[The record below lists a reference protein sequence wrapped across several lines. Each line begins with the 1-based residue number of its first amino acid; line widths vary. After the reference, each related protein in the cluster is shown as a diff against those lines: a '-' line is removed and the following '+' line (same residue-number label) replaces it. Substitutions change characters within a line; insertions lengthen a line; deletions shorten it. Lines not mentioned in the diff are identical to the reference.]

1 MDKQDAPQHGEDD
14 SSKVA
19 EASLDKVRQL
29 LFGQDDRYLA
39 PSVDKQVRQSVS
51 GVVSEALIERERKDG
66 SVNKIL
72 VPLVE
77 RSIDRSIEVNRDKIV
92 GSLYPLVGSLVRKA
106 VSAFL
111 VDFVEKTNNII
122 ESSFSVRGAMWRF
135 RAWQAGIRY
144 SDYVAAQIYQYKID
158 QLLIIHRETG
168 TLLVSV
174 AADESKAQ
182 DADLLSSML
191 VAINDFVADAITQ
204 SASSESSLHEV
215 KTDAVTLQIKVGPE
229 AILVAAVV
237 GKLPPDV
244 QVKLQTTLEEFHHFY
259 NQPLAAYEGDNSE
272 FQSAQGV
279 LIDCLVSD
287 KREAYRK
294 PAGWKKIPVWL
305 LLLALVGF
313 GCVQVYQ
320 NIELTLLTNK
330 LRDLDNPPGII
341 VNRVA
346 ENDGQIHISLL
357 RDSAA
362 MSATAWLAEK
372 GIDANKVT
380 ISERPYLS
388 VEPAIVQQKAS
399 QLIAEI
405 PTLEVNLQSDSL
417 LLSGQLSSQ
426 QWLAL
431 NQSLQKIPGIDA
443 LTIDS
448 RALKISAN
456 QSLDV
461 VQREALI
468 RHYRNR
474 ITQFAVT
481 FEVDASQLNATQRA
495 YLGDLAQDILALQA
509 ILSDTGSA
517 PKILIIGSSDQTG
530 VASKNKA
537 LSAVRAEAVKRALV
551 EQGVPSTSLIA
562 TGIGELP
569 IDNQSGRMVLFTL
582 FPQSLLGAEDVE
594 Q

>member
-1 MDKQDAPQHGEDD
+1 MDKQDAPKHGEDD

-320 NIELTLLTNK
+320 
-330 LRDLDNPPGII
+330 
-341 VNRVA
+341 
-346 ENDGQIHISLL
+346 
-357 RDSAA
+357 
-362 MSATAWLAEK
+362 
-372 GIDANKVT
+372 
-380 ISERPYLS
+380 
-388 VEPAIVQQKAS
+388 
-399 QLIAEI
+399 
-405 PTLEVNLQSDSL
+405 
-417 LLSGQLSSQ
+417 
-426 QWLAL
+426 
-431 NQSLQKIPGIDA
+431 
-443 LTIDS
+443 
-448 RALKISAN
+448 
-456 QSLDV
+456 
-461 VQREALI
+461 
-468 RHYRNR
+468 
-474 ITQFAVT
+474 
-481 FEVDASQLNATQRA
+481 
-495 YLGDLAQDILALQA
+495 
-509 ILSDTGSA
+509 
-517 PKILIIGSSDQTG
+517 
-530 VASKNKA
+530 
-537 LSAVRAEAVKRALV
+537 
-551 EQGVPSTSLIA
+551 
-562 TGIGELP
+562 
-569 IDNQSGRMVLFTL
+569 
-582 FPQSLLGAEDVE
+582 
-594 Q
+594 